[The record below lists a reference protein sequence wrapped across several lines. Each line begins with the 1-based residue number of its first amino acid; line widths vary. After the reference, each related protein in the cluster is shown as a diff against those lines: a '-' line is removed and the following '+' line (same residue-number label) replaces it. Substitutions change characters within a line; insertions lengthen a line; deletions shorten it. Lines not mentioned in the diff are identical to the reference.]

1 MIPYGRQTID
11 DDDIEAVIAVLRSD
25 WLTQGPAIERFEQ
38 TVIAATGARHAI
50 AFSSGTAALHGACAA
65 AGFGAGDRVA
75 TSPLSFVASAN
86 CARYMGAD
94 VSFVDID
101 PTTLNLDPT
110 AVPDGLDGLVA
121 VHYAGLPVDLSKLAH
136 RPRVIIED
144 AAQALGAET
153 PDGPVGN
160 CARSEMTCF
169 SFHPVKAVTT
179 AEGGVV
185 TTNDDVLADRLRR
198 FRTHGIHRPVTDEP
212 WFYEVLETGFNY
224 RLTDIQAALGASQ
237 MGKLAFFM
245 QRRRSIAARYDEEL
259 ADLDLIPAPRPVDG
273 FAHGYHLYPIR
284 VSNRHGVFAGLRKRG
299 IAPQVH
305 YVPIHHHPVY
315 KSELWSLP
323 ACDKAYAG
331 ILSLPIFP
339 LLTDEDQSKVIEA
352 LGQLVGRRQ

>member
-11 DDDIEAVIAVLRSD
+11 DDDIEAVVAVLRGE

-38 TVIAATGARHAI
+38 TVLDATGARHAI
-50 AFSSGTAALHGACAA
+50 AFSNGTAALHAACAA
-65 AGFGAGDRVA
+65 AGFGPGDRVA

-86 CARYMGAD
+86 CARYVGAD
-94 VSFVDID
+94 VTFVDID
-101 PTTLNLDPT
+101 PATLNLDPA
-110 AVPDGLDGLVA
+110 AVPGDLDGLVA
-121 VHYAGLPVDLSKLAH
+121 VHFAGLPIDLGQLAH
-136 RPRVIIED
+136 RPKVVIED

-179 AEGGVV
+179 GEGGVV
-185 TTNDDVLADRLRR
+185 TTNDNELADRLRR
-198 FRTHGIHRPVTDEP
+198 FRTHGINRPLTKEP
-212 WFYEVLETGFNY
+212 WFYEVIETGFNY
-224 RLTDIQAALGASQ
+224 RLTDIQAALGESQ
-237 MGKLAFFM
+237 MSKLAYFM

-259 ADLDLIPAPRPVDG
+259 ADLDLVLAPRPAEG

-284 VSNRHGVFAGLRKRG
+284 VHDRHRVFMGLRECG

-305 YVPIHHHPVY
+305 YVPIHHHPLY
-315 KSELWSLP
+315 ASEAWALT
-323 ACDKAYAG
+323 ACDEAYAG

-339 LLTDEDQSKVIEA
+339 LLTDDEQSRVIEA
-352 LGQLVGRRQ
+352 LRQLVGAKP